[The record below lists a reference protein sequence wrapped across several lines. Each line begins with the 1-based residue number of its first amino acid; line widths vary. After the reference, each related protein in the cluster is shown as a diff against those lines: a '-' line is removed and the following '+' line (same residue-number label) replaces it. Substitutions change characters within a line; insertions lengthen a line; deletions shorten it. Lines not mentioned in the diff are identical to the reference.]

1 MPLRCVDEHGAA
13 IEANACDEG
22 QWKALRARNR
32 AERNLKMPCCP
43 ARAVLKTSRRGTRF
57 FAHKARGGCAWKPET
72 EVHLHLKKLA
82 LLAARG
88 AGWDAETE
96 VSGSTPDGERW
107 TADVLARR
115 GRHKVAVEIQWSG
128 QTNEETAR
136 RQERYA
142 RSGVRGVWL
151 LRQPDF
157 PISKDL
163 PAACIGGSLE
173 EGLKILIPKWDSER
187 KARSRKTNHHWT
199 QDLAPEDFFK
209 AVFEYRFRFATEHL
223 KSVTLSVIT
232 GVTICLECG
241 VPTRIVTG
249 FAGPAGTVDLEYDLE
264 LARANPDLAERLQNA
279 VKDRNDIG
287 RIRERYGRK
296 SQLTY
301 LMNACARCDAR
312 IGRFFER
319 PRSDCENVA
328 EIEYP
333 FNAQMKDL
341 IASRSQRWLVWDA
354 ARGAVAPSN
363 AGANMRAQARP
374 Q

>member
-1 MPLRCVDEHGAA
+1 M
-13 IEANACDEG
+13 
-22 QWKALRARNR
+22 
-32 AERNLKMPCCP
+32 
-43 ARAVLKTSRRGTRF
+43 RG
-57 FAHKARGGCAWKPET
+57 
-72 EVHLHLKKLA
+72 
-82 LLAARG
+82 
-88 AGWDAETE
+88 
-96 VSGSTPDGERW
+96 
-107 TADVLARR
+107 
-115 GRHKVAVEIQWSG
+115 I
-128 QTNEETAR
+128 
-136 RQERYA
+136 
-142 RSGVRGVWL
+142 WL

-163 PAACIGGSLE
+163 PAACIGGSLQ
-173 EGLKILIPKWDSER
+173 EGLNIPIPKWDSER
-187 KARSRKTNHHWT
+187 KARSRKANHHWT

-223 KSVTLSVIT
+223 KSVTLSVTTDVISCV
-232 GVTICLECG
+232 GYEV
-241 VPTRIVTG
+241 RIRTVTG
-249 FAGPAGTVDLEYDLE
+249 FAERAGAVDLAYNLE

-301 LMNACARCDAR
+301 LMNACARGDAR

-333 FNAQMKDL
+333 LNAQMKDL

-354 ARGAVAPSN
+354 ARAAIAPSS
-363 AGANMRAQARP
+363 AGANMGAQARP
-374 Q
+374 P